1 MAPTTSV
8 GGPRKLV
15 KPDPLAVEGSSIQQS
30 NKKRRKRRPTL
41 DSDDETLTTTKHH
54 NKVLRVM
61 LPKLQEGQMTD
72 GALQGSESIN
82 NVLCPWNSTQRAS
95 HTFLNFGNAVLRN
108 TPANSMKK

>member
-1 MAPTTSV
+1 MDFDDGSV
-8 GGPRKLV
+8 
-15 KPDPLAVEGSSIQQS
+15 
-30 NKKRRKRRPTL
+30 
-41 DSDDETLTTTKHH
+41 TTTKQH

-72 GALQGSESIN
+72 GGLQGSDSIN

-95 HTFLNFGNAVLRN
+95 HTFLNFGNAVMRN